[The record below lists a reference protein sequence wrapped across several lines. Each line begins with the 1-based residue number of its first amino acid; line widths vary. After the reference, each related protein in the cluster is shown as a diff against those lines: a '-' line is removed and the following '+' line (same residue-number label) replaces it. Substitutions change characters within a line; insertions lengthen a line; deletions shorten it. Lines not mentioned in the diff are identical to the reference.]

1 MKTNLII
8 FALVIAGFF
17 TGIPQATAQRE
28 IREVPVF
35 TDISLRVSA
44 SMHVRQ
50 GDVQKVEVEA
60 SRATLDEL
68 ITEVKDRALI
78 IRFPTRHLINRSF
91 DPGKITIYVT
101 VPEIN
106 ALMLSGSGDIMAE
119 NTITTR
125 ILDLNVSGSG
135 SIILNNLNVDKVK
148 AVISGSGDIVIKDG
162 KTAGEF
168 NGTVSG
174 SGNIRAADYEAQ
186 EVSIR
191 ILGSGNS
198 YIHSDGN
205 IHVRIAGSGSV
216 YYSGNPNIDSS
227 IAGSGKVVENN

>member
-17 TGIPQATAQRE
+17 AGMPQVSAQRE

-44 SMHVRQ
+44 SLHVRQ
-50 GDVQKVEVEA
+50 GDIQKVEVEA

-68 ITEVKDRALI
+68 ITEVKDRALV
-78 IRFPTRHLINRSF
+78 IRFPTRQLLNRNF
-91 DPGKITIYVT
+91 DPGKINIYVT

-106 ALMLSGSGDIMAE
+106 ALMLSGSGDIMADGPV
-119 NTITTR
+119 TTR
-125 ILDLNVSGSG
+125 IMDLNVSGSG
-135 SIILNNLNVDKVK
+135 SIILNHLNADKVK
-148 AVISGSGDIVIKDG
+148 AVISGSGDVVIKDG
-162 KTAGEF
+162 KTADEF
-168 NGTVSG
+168 NATVSG
-174 SGNIRAADYEAQ
+174 SGNIKAADYEAQ
-186 EVSIR
+186 EVNIR

-205 IHVRIAGSGSV
+205 IYVRIAGSGSV